1 MSRAVTPM
9 LAIVVLSS
17 LDGAPTHAYELKKH
31 LAMGIGRF
39 MRVTDGTLYPL
50 LRELEEAGSIAS
62 HTEAAEH
69 RRPDRVVYAITDAG
83 REDLRARLA
92 APLAEGPAGA
102 VDFYVRVVCFPHIEP
117 DGRRGLIEERRG
129 RVHRELGA
137 LAEARAQVAEVSG
150 HPELADL
157 RARQLHAEL
166 EWLDDLERTVPSTGG
181 LAAMPTDQE
190 VPE

>member
-17 LDGAPTHAYELKKH
+17 LEGAPTHAYELKKH

-62 HTEAAEH
+62 HTEQAEH
-69 RRPDRVVYAITDAG
+69 GRPDRVVYAITDAG
-83 REDLRARLA
+83 RKDLRTRLG
-92 APLAEGPAGA
+92 APLAAGAAGA

-117 DGRRGLIEERRG
+117 TERCMLIDERRA
-129 RVHRELGA
+129 RIHAELAA
-137 LAEARAQVAEVSG
+137 LAQARALVADVSG

-157 RARQLHAEL
+157 RERQLRAEL
-166 EWLDDLERTVPSTGG
+166 GWLDGLERTKTSCGG
-181 LAAMPTDQE
+181 SAAAPTDEE
-190 VPE
+190 VSE

>member
-9 LAIVVLSS
+9 LTIVVLSS

-50 LRELEEAGSIAS
+50 LRELEEAGSIEG
-62 HTEAAEH
+62 HTEQAEH
-69 RRPDRVVYAITDAG
+69 GRPDRVVYAITDAG
-83 REDLRARLA
+83 REDMRTRLR
-92 APLAEGPAGA
+92 APLAAGPAGA

-117 DGRRGLIEERRG
+117 DTRRGLIDERRG
-129 RVHRELGA
+129 RIHRELGA

-157 RARQLHAEL
+157 RARQLYAEL
-166 EWLDDLERTVPSTGG
+166 EWLDDLERTVPPAGG
-181 LAAMPTDQE
+181 PAATPANQE
-190 VPE
+190 APQ